1 MVIITSGNPCFFM
14 WNICLQMSLCCHIHC
29 SFPLIYERHCEK
41 WELSETGG
49 ECNNQKCHVNL
60 YNQNRFQG
68 HDSLALGQLT
78 TRKLISFLYL
88 ESLTV
93 K

>member
-1 MVIITSGNPCFFM
+1 MILDKS
-14 WNICLQMSLCCHIHC
+14 
-29 SFPLIYERHCEK
+29 EK

-78 TRKLISFLYL
+78 TRKLISVLQMKSSMG
-88 ESLTV
+88 SLKELPKLTELTLW
-93 K
+93 KCQICEIHI